1 MGTQS
6 TWGLE
11 VSLQIM
17 VLGGTGL
24 RLALLALLVVASCAY
39 NGGFQK
45 TANEETTFQDMPFRK
60 FAQKRNDALANAMA
74 EKKSSYLASVT
85 TGAQKRNVA
94 LQAMMAQNKANYAA
108 SVAGAQARNEG
119 LFKQMRR
126 RRMPTPR
133 LLLVR

>member
-1 MGTQS
+1 M
-6 TWGLE
+6 GLE

-17 VLGGTGL
+17 GL

-39 NGGFQK
+39 NGGVQK

-94 LQAMMAQNKANYAA
+94 LQAMMALTKAMAARKNAYAA
-108 SVAGAQARNEG
+108 S
-119 LFKQMRR
+119 
-126 RRMPTPR
+126 
-133 LLLVR
+133 